1 MSQSLVFITGSTG
14 FIGSHV
20 VIQTLEAG
28 YKVRL
33 SVRKESQIEGLKKL
47 FSKHIGNVDFV
58 VIPDLSISSAFDS
71 ALKDV
76 DYVLHLASP
85 MPGKGE
91 DFKKEYLQPAVQGT
105 TSVLNAAKKFSTIKR
120 VVIVSSILALV
131 QLDAL
136 TGGKFEPREG
146 RNQEISVDPDME
158 FPADPMASG
167 GAKYHASKL
176 LAHRATLEWVAENK
190 PHFVVI
196 TLHPSFVFG
205 RNLSQTSPDGV
216 DGTNAMLW
224 GCLYSEKPFIPAV
237 GVDVRDVALAHVRA
251 LETKFNG
258 NNEVQE
264 FVLSAS
270 EKDGWSWTNIA
281 KFAREKYPGLGTKL
295 EGSFD
300 APPPVESRRAQE
312 ILGIRWKR
320 MEDTI
325 ASFLDHQ
332 LELRAQL

>member
-58 VIPDLSISSAFDS
+58 VVPDLSISSAFDS

-76 DYVLHLASP
+76 DYVLHIASP

-136 TGGKFEPREG
+136 TGGKFEP
-146 RNQEISVDPDME
+146 
-158 FPADPMASG
+158 
-167 GAKYHASKL
+167 K
-176 LAHRATLEWVAENK
+176 
-190 PHFVVI
+190 
-196 TLHPSFVFG
+196 
-205 RNLSQTSPDGV
+205 
-216 DGTNAMLW
+216 GTFLFH
-224 GCLYSEKPFIPAV
+224 E
-237 GVDVRDVALAHVRA
+237 H
-251 LETKFNG
+251 
-258 NNEVQE
+258 
-264 FVLSAS
+264 
-270 EKDGWSWTNIA
+270 
-281 KFAREKYPGLGTKL
+281 GL
-295 EGSFD
+295 
-300 APPPVESRRAQE
+300 
-312 ILGIRWKR
+312 
-320 MEDTI
+320 
-325 ASFLDHQ
+325 SFLCTFVSMTHI
-332 LELRAQL
+332 

>member
-47 FSKHIGNVDFV
+47 FSKHISNVDFV

-136 TGGKFEPREG
+136 TGGKFEPRGTFLFYEHG
-146 RNQEISVDPDME
+146 
-158 FPADPMASG
+158 
-167 GAKYHASKL
+167 L
-176 LAHRATLEWVAENK
+176 
-190 PHFVVI
+190 
-196 TLHPSFVFG
+196 SF
-205 RNLSQTSPDGV
+205 LCT
-216 DGTNAMLW
+216 
-224 GCLYSEKPFIPAV
+224 
-237 GVDVRDVALAHVRA
+237 
-251 LETKFNG
+251 
-258 NNEVQE
+258 
-264 FVLSAS
+264 FVLMAYLTHSCRRTKPIDLRGS
-270 EKDGWSWTNIA
+270 RHGISRGSDG
-281 KFAREKYPGLGTKL
+281 
-295 EGSFD
+295 
-300 APPPVESRRAQE
+300 
-312 ILGIRWKR
+312 
-320 MEDTI
+320 
-325 ASFLDHQ
+325 
-332 LELRAQL
+332 

>member
-47 FSKHIGNVDFV
+47 FSKHISNVDFV

-71 ALKDV
+71 ALEDV

-105 TSVLNAAKKFSTIKR
+105 TSILHAAKKFSTIKR

-136 TGGKFEPREG
+136 TGGKFEPR
-146 RNQEISVDPDME
+146 
-158 FPADPMASG
+158 
-167 GAKYHASKL
+167 
-176 LAHRATLEWVAENK
+176 AHRATLEWVAENK

-251 LETKFNG
+251 LETKLDG

-281 KFAREKYPGLGTKL
+281 KFAQEKYPGLGTKL